1 MVARVRVVRPM
12 PTVCVGP
19 AGAGPRSAVPGS
31 PRHLANSSVRLGD
44 VDARAVR
51 GLSSGAGW
59 TICLVSG
66 RLVGIGGV
74 WCAGGGL
81 LAWLGESGWCVELN
95 GCLPLDRDQGG
106 DAGEAVQRC

>member
-19 AGAGPRSAVPGS
+19 AGAGPRSAMPGS
-31 PRHLANSSVRLGD
+31 PRHLANSSVRLD

-51 GLSSGAGW
+51 GLPSGAGR

-66 RLVGIGGV
+66 RLVWTGGL

-81 LAWLGESGWCVELN
+81 LALLGEPGQCVELN
-95 GCLPLDRDQGG
+95 WCLPLDRDQGG
-106 DAGEAVQRC
+106 DATEAAQRC